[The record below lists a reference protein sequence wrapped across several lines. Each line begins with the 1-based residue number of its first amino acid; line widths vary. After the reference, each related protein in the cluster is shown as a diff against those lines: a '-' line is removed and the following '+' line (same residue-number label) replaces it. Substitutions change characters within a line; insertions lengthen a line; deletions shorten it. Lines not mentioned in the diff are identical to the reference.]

1 MRTPKTHWRVPA
13 FAWAPIALAVAAEAT
28 SNALRA
34 YGLASHLERYTVLIQ
49 GTAINL
55 AGAVLVLAAIAVSLC
70 QSRAAWVAL
79 SPSAPMAQ
87 RLVAGLVA
95 LLLLT
100 ISITAMASHILEAE
114 RAKASGEMQ
123 ERARYDRAESTYQR
137 LAAELAALTGVRS
150 VGELEAAMAGSGV
163 PTAVLRRTDDCRRIT
178 RDDSAM
184 ACAPLLALR
193 QTLVGA
199 RRKHELEHRV
209 AALSAALD
217 RLRPRTR
224 TSRIERRLAELWAW
238 IMGLGIVLVATFGAV
253 LFASAD
259 DRAAPTKMRRQ
270 CRSKS
275 PGPSTRRVQD
285 WIRTFRSTQGRNPKI
300 PELQAAFPGL
310 TRTTAWR
317 RCRAS

>member
-1 MRTPKTHWRVPA
+1 
-13 FAWAPIALAVAAEAT
+13 
-28 SNALRA
+28 
-34 YGLASHLERYTVLIQ
+34 
-49 GTAINL
+49 
-55 AGAVLVLAAIAVSLC
+55 
-70 QSRAAWVAL
+70 
-79 SPSAPMAQ
+79 
-87 RLVAGLVA
+87 
-95 LLLLT
+95 
-100 ISITAMASHILEAE
+100 
-114 RAKASGEMQ
+114 
-123 ERARYDRAESTYQR
+123 
-137 LAAELAALTGVRS
+137 
-150 VGELEAAMAGSGV
+150 MAGSGV